1 MFGVNTL
8 QLTVLSRLLLPS
20 VWAQDQWVNSSSAF
34 KHPGVLLSQSQ
45 LDFVADRIA
54 AADQPWTLAYADMT
68 GETLAAL
75 SRKPNPVAVV
85 ECGPFSTPDIGCA
98 PERSDAA
105 AAYLN
110 ALRWVIEGKQ
120 EHANKAIEYMDAWS
134 GNLTGHLNVNAGL
147 QAAWSASVWTRAAE
161 IIRYTNAGWSNAG
174 ISRFESLMRDIYL
187 PQVSQSTDK
196 GMNWELVLIEATIHI
211 GVFLN
216 DGAVFSNGLDRL
228 TTWAPAFV
236 YLQSDGA
243 LPKPPPF
250 MANTTSVNQTQ
261 LFAYWG
267 GQTTFQADGITTE
280 TCQEMKR
287 VGYGITAISH
297 ALETAYI
304 QDVDLWSGSDLGGRL
319 QAASDFNIEQADAA
333 STPTWLCEGKGVD
346 TTDIGGSTEIVLNA
360 MHNRLSVQMWKTESH
375 TNRNRP
381 MGANYLNLAWET
393 LTHAGWPAA

>member
-1 MFGVNTL
+1 MCGRML
-8 QLTVLSRLLLPS
+8 CKVLSAVAFLLPLAAGQER
-20 VWAQDQWVNSSSAF
+20 WRNETFTFQ
-34 KHPGVLLSQSQ
+34 HPGVLLSQSQ
-45 LDFVADRIA
+45 LDFIKDRVAA
-54 AADQPWTLAYADMT
+54 GDQPWTLAYADMS
-68 GETLAAL
+68 GETLSAL
-75 SRKPNPVAVV
+75 SRKPGTVPVV

-98 PERSDAA
+98 QERSDAA

-110 ALRWVIEGKQ
+110 ALRWVIQGRQ
-120 EHANKAIEYMDAWS
+120 EHADKAIQYLDDWS
-134 GNLTGHLNVNAGL
+134 STLTGHLNVNAGL

-161 IIRYTNAGWSNAG
+161 IIRYTNAGWSDAS
-174 ISRFESLMRDIYL
+174 ILRFETLMRDVYL
-187 PQVSQSTDK
+187 PQIAQNTDK
-196 GMNWELVLIEATIHI
+196 GMNWELVLIEATINI

-216 DGAVFSNGLDRL
+216 NPTVFTSGLDRL
-228 TTWAPAFV
+228 AAWAPSFA
-236 YLQSDGA
+236 YLRSDG
-243 LPKPPPF
+243 PTPIPPPF
-250 MANTTSVNQTQ
+250 LRNTTNSTQ

-304 QDVDLWSGSDLGGRL
+304 QGVDLWSRSDLGRRL

-333 STPTWLCEGKGVD
+333 STPAWLCNGKGVD
-346 TTDIGGSTEIVLNA
+346 VTDIGGTTEVLLNA
-360 MHNRLSVQMWKTESH
+360 MHNRLGVQMWKTESH

-393 LTHAGWPAA
+393 LTHAGWPAE